1 MELVKKSVRL
11 SCMEHKMAKEK
22 TYDEDMNVPD
32 SKGDINKIICSTYDA
47 VTENARMADGKGI
60 VKGVVNFDILYLNGD
75 NGGLEHLEGSF
86 PFEEN
91 MDLGGVSP
99 DYIKCEAVIEDFTV
113 KVINSRKVNIKSL
126 MKICCVGD
134 VIDEAAVLTDVS
146 DEQMLLRSENINFAQ
161 IKADCED
168 NYRVKEEF
176 SLPKNK
182 PNVRNIIWK
191 DMRLKSREVRL
202 LDDCVFLKGEVGIFV
217 VYVPDDDSVLQWYE
231 TSIPFEGRVDV
242 SSVSQEMLGFVT
254 LDLCEATLTVKP
266 DYDGEE
272 RVMLL
277 EGIVK
282 LGIKAYSEEELS
294 VVCDMYSTTNNVD
307 IECVEKNYQ
316 QAVVKNSLKGRGYN
330 KYKISDME
338 DKPLQICYAYGTPH
352 LESTRMK
359 DGELVIEG
367 YADVCV
373 IYVCADDSVPMSAF
387 KCQVP
392 FTQTVSVDSNVDA
405 PEFMVNVCVDQINAS
420 MIGGDEIEVRVFVGI
435 EVLVMNVINEKF
447 IENAA
452 KTPMTT
458 KELAEFPGIV
468 GYIATKNESLWDVAK
483 RYKTTEEK
491 LRNVNKLSDD
501 NVKKGSKIIVTR

>member
-1 MELVKKSVRL
+1 
-11 SCMEHKMAKEK
+11 
-22 TYDEDMNVPD
+22 
-32 SKGDINKIICSTYDA
+32 
-47 VTENARMADGKGI
+47 
-60 VKGVVNFDILYLNGD
+60 
-75 NGGLEHLEGSF
+75 
-86 PFEEN
+86 
-91 MDLGGVSP
+91 
-99 DYIKCEAVIEDFTV
+99 
-113 KVINSRKVNIKSL
+113 
-126 MKICCVGD
+126 
-134 VIDEAAVLTDVS
+134 
-146 DEQMLLRSENINFAQ
+146 
-161 IKADCED
+161 
-168 NYRVKEEF
+168 
-176 SLPKNK
+176 
-182 PNVRNIIWK
+182 
-191 DMRLKSREVRL
+191 
-202 LDDCVFLKGEVGIFV
+202 
-217 VYVPDDDSVLQWYE
+217 
-231 TSIPFEGRVDV
+231 
-242 SSVSQEMLGFVT
+242 
-254 LDLCEATLTVKP
+254 
-266 DYDGEE
+266 
-272 RVMLL
+272 MLL

-307 IECVEKNYQ
+307 LECVEKSYQ

-352 LESTRMK
+352 LESTKMK

-367 YADVCV
+367 YADTCV

-392 FTQTVSVDSNVDA
+392 FTQAVSVDSNVDA

-435 EVLVMNVINEKF
+435 EVLVMNSVTEKF
-447 IENAA
+447 IEGAT

-501 NVKKGSKIIVTR
+501 NVRKGSKLIVVK